1 MTVTSKKTLFA
12 TGLFLG
18 ILIFAPKTA
27 EAASLYFNPI
37 EKQVAVGEVVQ
48 MEILLDAEQE
58 DINAA
63 EVKVSASDGFLK
75 LKDWSDGGS
84 LINYWAEKAS
94 VDKTGILKFQGVII
108 GGFKGKGGKLL
119 TLYYEALKPGQA
131 SVSIETFTTV
141 YLNDG
146 KGTKANLTFTG
157 ATITI
162 GKEETA
168 EEITPM
174 IDTVPPEKGKI
185 VSIIDTAPPETLETQ
200 ISRSKDIYDGQWFLA
215 FSASDSGSGMDYFE
229 IKEGDGDW
237 IRAESPYLLI
247 NQKIAQD
254 IFIKAVDKNGN
265 SRIETL
271 KFKQYQP
278 IKKIVYALAALLIAL
293 AFWQILR
300 KRKK

>member
-1 MTVTSKKTLFA
+1 MKKFKIPLFVTS
-12 TGLFLG
+12 LFLG
-18 ILIFAPKTA
+18 ILIVSADKA
-27 EAASLYFNPI
+27 DAANLYFNPN
-37 EKQVAVGEVVQ
+37 EKQVAVGDVVQ
-48 MEILLDAEQE
+48 MEILLDAEQD

-63 EVKVSASDGFLK
+63 EVKVSASGEFLK

-119 TLYYEALKPGQA
+119 TLYYEALKPGKA

-146 KGTKANLTFTG
+146 LGTKANLTFTG
-157 ATITI
+157 AMITI

-168 EEITPM
+168 EEVTPM
-174 IDTVPPEKGKI
+174 IDIVPPEKRKIISIIDTVPPET
-185 VSIIDTAPPETLETQ
+185 VEAEL
-200 ISRSKDIYDGQWFLA
+200 SRSKDFFDGQWFLA

-229 IKEGDGDW
+229 VKEGDGDW

-247 NQKIAQD
+247 NQKTDHD

-265 SRIETL
+265 SKIITL
-271 KFKQYQP
+271 KFRQYELVKT
-278 IKKIVYALAALLIAL
+278 ILSVLAALLIVVAVL
-293 AFWQILR
+293 WILR